1 MRDGFKVIDADRH
14 VLEPS
19 DLFAKYLPEKF
30 RSRVEIKGPNQ
41 SYRRVDGELISDA
54 DRLRDATKQEDFG
67 FTFAA
72 SKKWRET
79 FADAGFVRHRVQL
92 RDMDKGASRAYLPR
106 PSHIMWRK
114 IWTRNFPHLPRY
126 NTLWRTTQRQR
137 QAALWRRL
145 VPVAGSLL
153 VEEPNAET
161 RAGQHLLAARQ
172 ICG

>member
-30 RSRVEIKGPNQ
+30 RSRVEIQGPNQ

-79 FADAGFVRHRVQL
+79 FADALACEVRHGVQ
-92 RDMDKGASRAYLPR
+92 P
-106 PSHIMWRK
+106 
-114 IWTRNFPHLPRY
+114 
-126 NTLWRTTQRQR
+126 
-137 QAALWRRL
+137 
-145 VPVAGSLL
+145 
-153 VEEPNAET
+153 
-161 RAGQHLLAARQ
+161 ARH
-172 ICG
+172 G